1 MLYFAYGSNLHH
13 KQMKMRCRD
22 SKYLGCY
29 TLKGYRL
36 FFRNHYY
43 GGGVADVQ
51 KKKNSYVLGAIYE
64 ISKRDE
70 KKLDIY
76 EQFPKTYIKKYLKS
90 GSKTYSYTISVE
102 TVESHIAILL
112 TKVQNKYKK
121 FVDIGSYP
129 FFRLGKIGV
138 SIVIRSTRKKILQ
151 SCHKYIIKML
161 KKKKYK
167 IFKGN

>member
-76 EQFPKTYIKKYLKS
+76 EQFPKTYIKKY
-90 GSKTYSYTISVE
+90 
-102 TVESHIAILL
+102 
-112 TKVQNKYKK
+112 
-121 FVDIGSYP
+121 
-129 FFRLGKIGV
+129 FRLHGKKVMFYYMPKKTMHVPTSKRYLNIIIRGYKDCGYKETY
-138 SIVIRSTRKKILQ
+138 IVISKNKKI
-151 SCHKYIIKML
+151 KIK
-161 KKKKYK
+161 
-167 IFKGN
+167 

>member
-51 KKKNSYVLGAIYE
+51 KKKIVMFLEQYMKYQKGM
-64 ISKRDE
+64 
-70 KKLDIY
+70 KK
-76 EQFPKTYIKKYLKS
+76 
-90 GSKTYSYTISVE
+90 
-102 TVESHIAILL
+102 
-112 TKVQNKYKK
+112 N
-121 FVDIGSYP
+121 
-129 FFRLGKIGV
+129 
-138 SIVIRSTRKKILQ
+138 
-151 SCHKYIIKML
+151 
-161 KKKKYK
+161 
-167 IFKGN
+167 